1 MRRAQWLS
9 FGFIAVFLVWSAAQ
23 AEQIN
28 FKADLAPAPGVSS
41 SGKGTATASLDS
53 NTKTLTWTVDYS
65 GLSGPATAA
74 HIHGPADPG
83 ANAGIVVPFSGNLA
97 SPIKGSATLT
107 DAQIAQ
113 LEAGKWYV
121 NIHTEANKPGEI
133 RASSSGRHSQRLSRD
148 GLSKDRGLVRRY
160 RRPD

>member
-1 MRRAQWLS
+1 MRRAGWVSLS
-9 FGFIAVFLVWSAAQ
+9 LLAVFLVWGPAKAAQ
-23 AEQIN
+23 ITFRAN
-28 FKADLAPAPGVSS
+28 LAPGPGIAS
-41 SGKGTATASLDS
+41 SGKGMATASLDTT
-53 NTKTLTWTVDYS
+53 TKTLTWTVDYS

-83 ANAGIVVPFSGNLA
+83 ANAGIVVPFTGNLD

-133 RASSSGRHSQRLSRD
+133 RGQ
-148 GLSKDRGLVRRY
+148 LVRAS
-160 RRPD
+160 

>member
-1 MRRAQWLS
+1 MRRAGWVSLS
-9 FGFIAVFLVWSAAQ
+9 LLAVFLVWGPAKSAEITFRA
-23 AEQIN
+23 N
-28 FKADLAPAPGVSS
+28 LAPASGIAS
-41 SGKGTATASLDS
+41 SGKGMATASLDTT
-53 NTKTLTWTVDYS
+53 TKTLTWTVDYS

-83 ANAGIVVPFSGNLA
+83 ANAGIVVPFTGNLA

-133 RASSSGRHSQRLSRD
+133 RGQ
-148 GLSKDRGLVRRY
+148 LVRAS
-160 RRPD
+160 

>member
-1 MRRAQWLS
+1 MRRVQWLS
-9 FGFIAVFLVWSAAQ
+9 LGYLTAFLVWGAAQ
-23 AEQIN
+23 AQEIK
-28 FKADLAPAPGVSS
+28 FRAELAPAPGVAS
-41 SGKGTATASLDS
+41 SGKGTAAASLDT

-83 ANAGIVVPFSGNLA
+83 ANAGIVVPFTGNLA

-133 RASSSGRHSQRLSRD
+133 RGQ
-148 GLSKDRGLVRRY
+148 LVRAS
-160 RRPD
+160 

>member
-1 MRRAQWLS
+1 MRQARWLS
-9 FGFIAVFLVWSAAQ
+9 YAFLSVFLIWSTAQ
-23 AEQIN
+23 AEEIK
-28 FKADLAPAPGVSS
+28 FRADLAPGPGVAS
-41 SGKGTATASLDS
+41 SGKGAATASLDT

-83 ANAGIVVPFSGNLA
+83 SNAGIVVPFTGNLA

-133 RASSSGRHSQRLSRD
+133 RGQ
-148 GLSKDRGLVRRY
+148 LVRAS
-160 RRPD
+160 

>member
-1 MRRAQWLS
+1 MRGAQWLS
-9 FGFIAVFLVWSAAQ
+9 FGFLAVFLLCSTAS
-23 AEQIN
+23 AEQIR
-28 FKADLAPAPGVSS
+28 FKADLAAGPGVTS
-41 SGKGTATASLDS
+41 SGKGTATVSLDTT
-53 NTKTLTWTVDYS
+53 TKTLSWTVDYS

-133 RASSSGRHSQRLSRD
+133 RGQLGRAS
-148 GLSKDRGLVRRY
+148 
-160 RRPD
+160 

>member
-1 MRRAQWLS
+1 MRRVRWLS
-9 FGFIAVFLVWSAAQ
+9 LGFLAVFLVWGAAH
-23 AEQIN
+23 AEQIS
-28 FKADLAPAPGVSS
+28 FKANLAPAAGVAS
-41 SGKGTATASLDS
+41 SGKGTATASLDT
-53 NTKTLTWTVDYS
+53 NTKILSWTVDYS

-83 ANAGIVVPFSGNLA
+83 ANAGIVVPFTGNLA
-97 SPIKGSATLT
+97 SPIKGSASLT

-133 RASSSGRHSQRLSRD
+133 RGQ
-148 GLSKDRGLVRRY
+148 LVRGS
-160 RRPD
+160 

>member
-1 MRRAQWLS
+1 MRRAPWLS
-9 FGFIAVFLVWSAAQ
+9 LGFLVVFLFWGVAQ
-23 AEQIN
+23 ADQIN
-28 FKADLAPAPGVSS
+28 FKASLAPAPGITS
-41 SGKGTATASLDS
+41 SGKGSATASLDTA
-53 NTKTLTWTVDYS
+53 TKQLTWTVDYS

-83 ANAGIVVPFSGNLA
+83 ANAGIVVPFTGNLA

-121 NIHTEANKPGEI
+121 NIHTEANKGGEI
-133 RASSSGRHSQRLSRD
+133 RGQLMKAS
-148 GLSKDRGLVRRY
+148 
-160 RRPD
+160 

>member
-1 MRRAQWLS
+1 MRQARWLS
-9 FGFIAVFLVWSAAQ
+9 FGFLVVFLVWSAAQ

-28 FKADLAPAPGVSS
+28 FKAELAPAPGVSS
-41 SGKGTATASLDS
+41 SGKGTATASLDT

-133 RASSSGRHSQRLSRD
+133 RGQ
-148 GLSKDRGLVRRY
+148 LVRAS
-160 RRPD
+160 

>member
-1 MRRAQWLS
+1 MRRARWLS
-9 FGFIAVFLVWSAAQ
+9 FGFLAVFLVWSAAQ

-41 SGKGTATASLDS
+41 SGKGAATASLDT

-83 ANAGIVVPFSGNLA
+83 ANAGIVVPFTGNVA

-113 LEAGKWYV
+113 LGAGKWYV

-133 RASSSGRHSQRLSRD
+133 RGQ
-148 GLSKDRGLVRRY
+148 LVRAS
-160 RRPD
+160 

>member
-1 MRRAQWLS
+1 MRRAGWLS
-9 FGFIAVFLVWSAAQ
+9 LSLLVVFLMWGTAR
-23 AEQIN
+23 AEQIT
-28 FKADLAPAPGVSS
+28 FKADLAPGPGVAS
-41 SGKGTATASLDS
+41 SGKGMATASLDTT
-53 NTKTLTWTVDYS
+53 TKTLTWTVDYS

-83 ANAGIVVPFSGNLA
+83 ANAGIVVPFTGNLA

-133 RASSSGRHSQRLSRD
+133 RGQ
-148 GLSKDRGLVRRY
+148 LVRAS
-160 RRPD
+160 

>member
-1 MRRAQWLS
+1 MRRAPWLS
-9 FGFIAVFLVWSAAQ
+9 FGFLAVFLIWGAAQ

-28 FKADLAPAPGVSS
+28 FKAVLSPAAGVAS
-41 SGKGTATASLDS
+41 SGKGTATASLDT
-53 NTKTLTWTVDYS
+53 NTKTLTWTVEYS

-83 ANAGIVVPFSGNLA
+83 ANAGIVVPFTGNLA
-97 SPIKGSATLT
+97 SPIKGSAALT

-133 RASSSGRHSQRLSRD
+133 RGQ
-148 GLSKDRGLVRRY
+148 LVRAS
-160 RRPD
+160 

>member
-1 MRRAQWLS
+1 MRRTRWLS
-9 FGFIAVFLVWSAAQ
+9 LGFLAVFLMRGIAQ
-23 AEQIN
+23 ADQIK
-28 FKADLAPAPGVSS
+28 FKADLAPGPGVAS
-41 SGKGTATASLDS
+41 SGKGTATASLDT

-83 ANAGIVVPFSGNLA
+83 ANAGIVVPFTGNIT

-133 RASSSGRHSQRLSRD
+133 RGQ
-148 GLSKDRGLVRRY
+148 LVRAS
-160 RRPD
+160 

>member
-1 MRRAQWLS
+1 MEMRRAQWLS
-9 FGFIAVFLVWSAAQ
+9 LGSLAVLLVCGAAQ
-23 AEQIN
+23 AEDIK
-28 FKADLAPAPGVSS
+28 FTADLAPASGIAS
-41 SGKGTATASLDS
+41 SGKGSATASLDT

-83 ANAGIVVPFSGNLA
+83 ANAGIVVPFTGNLA

-121 NIHTEANKPGEI
+121 NVHTEANKSGEI
-133 RASSSGRHSQRLSRD
+133 RGQ
-148 GLSKDRGLVRRY
+148 LVRAS
-160 RRPD
+160 

>member
-1 MRRAQWLS
+1 MDMRRARWLS
-9 FGFIAVFLVWSAAQ
+9 LGLLAVFLVWGAAQ
-23 AEQIN
+23 AAEIK
-28 FKADLAPAPGVSS
+28 FGADLAPAPGVSS
-41 SGKGTATASLDS
+41 SGKGTATASLDT

-121 NIHTEANKPGEI
+121 NIHTEANKPGEVRGQLV
-133 RASSSGRHSQRLSRD
+133 RAS
-148 GLSKDRGLVRRY
+148 
-160 RRPD
+160 

>member
-1 MRRAQWLS
+1 MRRARWLS
-9 FGFIAVFLVWSAAQ
+9 LGFLTIFLFCSAAR
-23 AEQIN
+23 AEEIK
-28 FKADLAPAPGVSS
+28 FRADLAPGPGIGS
-41 SGKGTATASLDS
+41 SGKGTATAMLDT

-83 ANAGIVVPFSGNLA
+83 ANAGIVVPFTGNLA

-107 DAQIAQ
+107 DAQMAQ

-133 RASSSGRHSQRLSRD
+133 RGQ
-148 GLSKDRGLVRRY
+148 LVRAS
-160 RRPD
+160 